1 MTSRLLNPVKRLF
14 VIVNKPVEC
23 KIPYFVS
30 VQQADP
36 FLEALYAKQGE
47 DCPHLSKR
55 ELEKLC
61 IMPMTGPR
69 YSLLKVEV
77 PLVWFDPKKLS

>member
-1 MTSRLLNPVKRLF
+1 MTSRILNPLKRLF
-14 VIVNKPVEC
+14 VVVNKPVEC

-30 VQQADP
+30 VEQADP
-36 FLEALYAKQGE
+36 FLEQLYAKQGE
-47 DCPHLSKR
+47 DRPHLSKK

-77 PLVWFDPKKLS
+77 PLAWFDPKKLT